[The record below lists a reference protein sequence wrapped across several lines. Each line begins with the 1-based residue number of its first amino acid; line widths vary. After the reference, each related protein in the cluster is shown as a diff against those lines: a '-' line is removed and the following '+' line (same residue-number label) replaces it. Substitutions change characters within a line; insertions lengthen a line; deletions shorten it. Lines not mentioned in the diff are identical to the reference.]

1 MKSFTIGCAR
11 CTTPNHPSERYC
23 VCCGLP
29 LGSVEA
35 DSDTGLDPLGPYEAP
50 DPTDNHVQ
58 SILLDLVKRSEI
70 PAASAGHGWRLVVPV
85 RPERKQAVYLGYS
98 GIDSNDAPIITLVS
112 VSGPA
117 NERDVRTLM
126 KWNARVFNGHFALR
140 VLRGE
145 EYFVFLHNL
154 EAALVPHVQ
163 VSPLVR
169 HIAHTA
175 DQLEERLSR
184 GRDLY

>member
-23 VCCGLP
+23 RCCGLP
-29 LGSVEA
+29 LGSAEA
-35 DSDTGLDPLGPYEAP
+35 DADISLDPLGPYEAP
-50 DPTDNHVQ
+50 DPADNHVNAVV
-58 SILLDLVKRSEI
+58 LDLVRRSEQ
-70 PAASAGHGWRLVVPV
+70 PASPSGHGWRLVVPA
-85 RPERKQAVYLGYS
+85 RSDRKQAVYVGYS
-98 GIDSNDAPIITLVS
+98 GINSDDSPLITLVS

-117 NERDVRTLM
+117 NERDARTLL
-126 KWNARVFNGHFALR
+126 KWNARVYNGHFAVR

-163 VSPLVR
+163 IPSLVQ
-169 HIAHTA
+169 HIARTA
-175 DQLEERLSR
+175 DQLEDRLSR